1 LSRSVKRIKGDKL
14 GKKFTIG
21 CVAAIIVIIVIV
33 GLSFAAYIISSRNN
47 MVAKEVTIDQ
57 AWAQVQNVY
66 QRRLDLIPN
75 LVESTKGY
83 MQLEKD
89 IFEAITEARA
99 GINSAETPSEL
110 ESATQELGSF
120 IDDIRIVVEDTPELK
135 ASDTV
140 RDLMIQLEGS
150 ENRIAVE
157 RSRFNETIGDYN
169 IYIKMW
175 PRNIIAGWF
184 GFTEKEFFEAQPGA
198 EIAPEVDLEL
208 D

>member
-1 LSRSVKRIKGDKL
+1 M

-21 CVAAIIVIIVIV
+21 CVVAIIVIIVIV
-33 GLSFAAYIISSRNN
+33 GLSLGAYIISSRNN

-89 IFEAITEARA
+89 IFEAIAEARS
-99 GINSAETPSEL
+99 GINNAETPAEL

-120 IDDIRIVVEDTPELK
+120 IDDIKVVVEDTPELK
-135 ASDTV
+135 ASETV
-140 RDLMIQLEGS
+140 RDLMTQLEGS

-169 IYIKMW
+169 IYIRMF

-184 GFTEKEFFEAQPGA
+184 GFTEKEFFEAVPGA

>member
-1 LSRSVKRIKGDKL
+1 M

-21 CVAAIIVIIVIV
+21 CVVAIIVVIVIV
-33 GLSFAAYIISSRNN
+33 GLSLGAYIISSRNN

-89 IFEAITEARA
+89 IFEAIAEARS
-99 GINSAETPSEL
+99 GINNAETPAEL

-120 IDDIRIVVEDTPELK
+120 IDDIKVVVEDTPELK
-135 ASDTV
+135 ASETV
-140 RDLMIQLEGS
+140 RDLMTQLEGS

-169 IYIKMW
+169 IYIRMF

-184 GFTEKEFFEAQPGA
+184 GFTEKEFFEAVPGA

>member
-1 LSRSVKRIKGDKL
+1 M
-14 GKKFTIG
+14 GKKFAVG
-21 CVAAIIVIIVIV
+21 CVVAVIIVIVIV
-33 GLSFAAYIISSRNN
+33 GLSMAAYIISSRNN
-47 MVAKEVTIDQ
+47 MVAKEVTIEK

-75 LVESTKGY
+75 LVESARGY

-110 ESATQELGSF
+110 ESATQGFGSF
-120 IDDIRIVVEDTPELK
+120 IDDFKVIVEDTPELK
-135 ASDTV
+135 ASETV
-140 RDLMIQLEGS
+140 RDLMTQLEGS

-175 PRNIIAGWF
+175 PRNILAGWF
-184 GFTEKEFFEAQPGA
+184 GFTEKEFFEAQAGA

-208 D
+208 E

>member
-1 LSRSVKRIKGDKL
+1 L

-21 CVAAIIVIIVIV
+21 CVVAIIVVIVIV

-75 LVESTKGY
+75 LIESTRGY

-99 GINSAETPSEL
+99 GINGAETPTEL

-135 ASDTV
+135 ASETV
-140 RDLMIQLEGS
+140 GDLMVQLEGS

-157 RSRFNETIGDYN
+157 RSRFNEEIGDYN

>member
-1 LSRSVKRIKGDKL
+1 M

-21 CVAAIIVIIVIV
+21 CVAAAIVVIVIV

-47 MVAKEVTIDQ
+47 MVVKEVTIDE

-89 IFEAITEARA
+89 IFEAITVARA
-99 GINSAETPSEL
+99 SINNAETPSEL

-120 IDDIRIVVEDTPELK
+120 IDDFKVIVEDTPELK
-135 ASDTV
+135 ASEAV
-140 RDLMIQLEGS
+140 RDLMTQLEGS
-150 ENRIAVE
+150 ENRIVVE
-157 RSRFNETIGDYN
+157 RSRFNEAIGDYN
-169 IYIKMW
+169 IYIKMF
-175 PRNIIAGWF
+175 PRNIIANWF
-184 GFTEKEFFEAQPGA
+184 GFTEKEFFEALPGA
-198 EIAPEVDLEL
+198 EIAPEVDLGL

>member
-1 LSRSVKRIKGDKL
+1 M

-21 CVAAIIVIIVIV
+21 CVVALVVVLIIV
-33 GLSFAAYIISSRNN
+33 GLSFGAYIISSRNN
-47 MVAKEVTIDQ
+47 MVAKEVAIDQ
-57 AWAQVQNVY
+57 SWAQVQNVY

-99 GINSAETPSEL
+99 GINSAETPAEL

-120 IDDIRIVVEDTPELK
+120 IDDIKIIVEDTPELK
-135 ASDTV
+135 ASETV
-140 RDLMIQLEGS
+140 RDLMTQLEGS

-157 RSRFNETIGDYN
+157 RSRFNENIGDYN
-169 IYIKMW
+169 IYIRMW

>member
-1 LSRSVKRIKGDKL
+1 M

-21 CVAAIIVIIVIV
+21 CVVAIIVIIVIV
-33 GLSFAAYIISSRNN
+33 GLSLGAYIISSRNN

-89 IFEAITEARA
+89 IFEAIAEARS
-99 GINSAETPSEL
+99 GINNAETPAEL

-120 IDDIRIVVEDTPELK
+120 IDDIKVVVEDTPELK
-135 ASDTV
+135 ASETV
-140 RDLMIQLEGS
+140 RDLMTQLEGS

-169 IYIKMW
+169 IYIRMF

-184 GFTEKEFFEAQPGA
+184 GFTEKEFFEALPGA

>member
-1 LSRSVKRIKGDKL
+1 M

-21 CVAAIIVIIVIV
+21 CVVAVVVVIVVV

-57 AWAQVQNVY
+57 SWAQVQNVY

-99 GINSAETPSEL
+99 GINSAETPAEL

-135 ASDTV
+135 ASETV
-140 RDLMIQLEGS
+140 GDLMIQLEGS

-157 RSRFNETIGDYN
+157 RSRFNEAIGDYN

>member
-1 LSRSVKRIKGDKL
+1 L
-14 GKKFTIG
+14 GKKFAIG
-21 CVAAIIVIIVIV
+21 CVAAIIVVIVIV
-33 GLSFAAYIISSRNN
+33 GLSFTAYIISSRNN

>member
-1 LSRSVKRIKGDKL
+1 M
-14 GKKFTIG
+14 GKKFAIG
-21 CVAAIIVIIVIV
+21 CVVAVIIVIVIV
-33 GLSFAAYIISSRNN
+33 GLSMAAYIISSRNN
-47 MVAKEVTIDQ
+47 MVAKEVTIEK

-75 LVESTKGY
+75 LVESARGY

-99 GINSAETPSEL
+99 DINSAETPSEL
-110 ESATQELGSF
+110 ESATQEFGSF
-120 IDDIRIVVEDTPELK
+120 IDDFKVIVEDTPELK
-135 ASDTV
+135 ASETV
-140 RDLMIQLEGS
+140 RDLMTQLEGS

-157 RSRFNETIGDYN
+157 RSRFNKTIGNYN

-175 PRNIIAGWF
+175 PRNIMAGWF
-184 GFTEKEFFEAQPGA
+184 GFTEKEFFEAQAGA

-208 D
+208 E

>member
-1 LSRSVKRIKGDKL
+1 M
-14 GKKFTIG
+14 GKKFAIG
-21 CVAAIIVIIVIV
+21 CVVAVIIFIVIV
-33 GLSFAAYIISSRNN
+33 GLSMAAYIISSRNN
-47 MVAKEVTIDQ
+47 MVAKEVTIEE

-75 LVESTKGY
+75 LVESARGY

-99 GINSAETPSEL
+99 SINNADTPSEL
-110 ESATQELGSF
+110 ESATQEFGSF
-120 IDDIRIVVEDTPELK
+120 IDDFKVIVEDTPELK
-135 ASDTV
+135 ASETV

-175 PRNIIAGWF
+175 PRNIMAGWF
-184 GFTEKEFFEAQPGA
+184 GFTEKEFFEAQEGA

-208 D
+208 E